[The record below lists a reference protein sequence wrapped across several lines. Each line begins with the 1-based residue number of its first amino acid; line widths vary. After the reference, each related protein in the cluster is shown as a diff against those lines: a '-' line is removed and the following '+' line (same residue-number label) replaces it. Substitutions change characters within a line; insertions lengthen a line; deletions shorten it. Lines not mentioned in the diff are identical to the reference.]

1 MYMVECLQPRN
12 RRDAFLSGSAL
23 TDKRPGVCKTPGL
36 AIFFGFYLSGCMS
49 APLLLFRVT
58 CGTYR
63 LILKVLNRVVA
74 HTMCPPKIFIL
85 LHHILPQGQLSPNF
99 SRHFEHGGAEA
110 FPWVQCFQRGS
121 PGLVRPG
128 LGRKGPGTAFGPNGN
143 RRRQEIHVYVK
154 GPEHMLR
161 APVSGG
167 GYSLSR

>member
-1 MYMVECLQPRN
+1 MVECLQPRN

-110 FPWVQCFQRGS
+110 FPWVQCFQRGF
-121 PGLVRPG
+121 PWLGTPVWVERA
-128 LGRKGPGTAFGPNGN
+128 LGRAFGPNPETDDGKKFMCTL
-143 RRRQEIHVYVK
+143 R